1 MKKRKKHDPKS
12 TWKEVLPELLYDG
25 ILLLLCAGILAG
37 SMGESR
43 GPRMLA
49 GYSAFLVLT
58 GSMEDTFPQGSL
70 VITKQTD
77 AEDLKVGDDI
87 TYLVDATTSVTHRIV
102 GIEENY
108 QDSEERAF
116 RTQGTMNAVPDQTP
130 VPAVHVVGKVIF
142 HSVILGAAAAFL
154 QENWPLVLFFIVVLT
169 IFVKVIKKIL
179 REDVTETPSG
189 ARKHRRGDENETE

>member
-1 MKKRKKHDPKS
+1 MTKRRKHDHQN
-12 TWKEVLPELLYDG
+12 TWKDTFWELLYDG
-25 ILLLLCAGILAG
+25 ILILVCAGILAG
-37 SMGESR
+37 SMGGSR

-70 VITKQTD
+70 VVTKHTD
-77 AEDLKVGDDI
+77 AEDLEIGDDI

-108 QDSEERAF
+108 QDSGQRSF
-116 RTQGTMNAVPDQTP
+116 QTQGTMNAVPDQTL
-130 VPAVHVVGKVIF
+130 VPAVNVVGKVIF
-142 HSVILGAAAAFL
+142 HSVILGVAAAFL
-154 QENWPLVLFFIVVLT
+154 QENWPLVLFFLLVLI

-179 REDVTETPSG
+179 KSDAAEKPSG
-189 ARKHRRGDENETE
+189 AGKHRRGDKNETE